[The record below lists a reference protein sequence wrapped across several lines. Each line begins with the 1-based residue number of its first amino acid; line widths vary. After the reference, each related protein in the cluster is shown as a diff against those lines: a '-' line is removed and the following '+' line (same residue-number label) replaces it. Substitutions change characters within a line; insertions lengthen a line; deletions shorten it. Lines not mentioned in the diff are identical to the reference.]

1 MEVLLFG
8 LIAAMAY
15 LITLTRAIGWDKV
28 LKHSVK
34 VDIAGTVL
42 LALLFSGTYSGMI
55 VGIFSG
61 FLIAIFLTICKKARD
76 ANLKVLFNPQGKP
89 KGKSKP
95 WFIREKVVIIKED
108 GSLERK

>member
-1 MEVLLFG
+1 MEILLFG

-34 VDIAGTVL
+34 VDIVGTVL
-42 LALLFSGTYSGMI
+42 LAYLFSGTYSGMM

-61 FLIAIFLTICKKARD
+61 FLIAIFLTACKRARD
-76 ANLKVLFNPQGKP
+76 VNLKVSSNLQGRPKRKP
-89 KGKSKP
+89 NS
-95 WFIREKVVIIKED
+95 WFAYRKEEDVKED
-108 GSLERK
+108 DSND